1 MNGLAA
7 VVVSVV
13 LAQTKPTAPWLEALV
28 APRSSTAGVKAAAK
42 DVPHAALVSVLSE
55 ALQTD
60 PRFRPG
66 TMAYQHAIGL
76 IGWGAKDAPM
86 GVGELVLPP
95 PLQDGLEL
103 ETLFQV
109 LHDHRADETTVTGVI
124 GAIRL
129 RTPDPMKHA
138 MLDRL
143 RFLRDRPQP
152 DVVVSYLKVLH
163 HWAMANDDDLALCLQ
178 IATDAPDAPPATR
191 LAIEEAKRIFG
202 EQVTGLQLFAFR
214 TRWRLGLLMED
225 LPRLDAMDDA
235 AQARFFPGLFIDLS
249 LADDNGRIP
258 LDDADV
264 PRVWASIGAFYARR
278 PDLIE
283 WYPEQALVKAIQEG
297 RGPAAMDAIHAV
309 TRAMAVAITERIF
322 GKRGVGGERADYIRQ
337 HPEKYGVRV
346 PERAVRPAER
356 RPPTP

>member
-7 VVVSVV
+7 VVLSVI

-28 APRSSTAGVKAAAK
+28 APRSSSASVKAAAK
-42 DVPHAALVSVLSE
+42 DVPHATLVSVLSE
-55 ALQTD
+55 ALRTD

-66 TMAYQHAIGL
+66 TTAYRHAIGL

-86 GVGELVLPP
+86 GVGGLVLPP

-103 ETLFQV
+103 ETLFQA
-109 LHDHRADETTVTGVI
+109 LHDHRADESTVIGVI

-152 DVVVSYLKVLH
+152 DVVASYLNLLH
-163 HWAMANDDDLALCLQ
+163 DWAMANDDDIALCLQ

-191 LAIEEAKRIFG
+191 LVIEEAKRIFG
-202 EQVTGLQLFAFR
+202 EPVTGLSQIAFT
-214 TRWRLGLLMED
+214 TRWRLGLVMED
-225 LPRLDAMDDA
+225 LPRLEAMDEA
-235 AQARFFPGLFIDLS
+235 AQARHYPALFYALCRT
-249 LADDNGRIP
+249 DDNGLIP
-258 LDDADV
+258 LADADV

-283 WYPEQALVKAIQEG
+283 WYPEHALVTAMEQG
-297 RGPAAMDAIHAV
+297 RGEAAVDAVHAV
-309 TRAMAVAITERIF
+309 TRAMAVAITERMF
-322 GKRGVGGERADYIRQ
+322 GKRGVGGERADYIRE

-346 PERAVRPAER
+346 PERAARPAEP